1 MLSVNGKNCY
11 VTRRIGVGLKMVERC
26 SIDRTR
32 LIEYNWVQ
40 SRVRV
45 HGLMNNEDRCSGK
58 TLRIKRRDQLIVRL
72 KAIESREDTFCY
84 LSSYLHCSFL

>member
-1 MLSVNGKNCY
+1 MLSVNGRNCY
-11 VTRRIGVGLKMVERC
+11 VTRKIGIGLKMVEKC

-40 SRVRV
+40 SRVRI

-58 TLRIKRRDQLIVRL
+58 TLRVKRRGQLIVRL
-72 KAIESREDTFCY
+72 KAIKFREDTFRY
-84 LSSYLHCSFL
+84 LSFYLHHSFL

>member
-1 MLSVNGKNCY
+1 MLSVNGRNCH

-45 HGLMNNEDRCSGK
+45 HRLMNNKDKYLGV
-58 TLRIKRRDQLIVRL
+58 TLRVKCRGQLIVRL
-72 KAIESREDTFCY
+72 KAIESREDPFCY
-84 LSSYLHCSFL
+84 LFSYLHHSFL